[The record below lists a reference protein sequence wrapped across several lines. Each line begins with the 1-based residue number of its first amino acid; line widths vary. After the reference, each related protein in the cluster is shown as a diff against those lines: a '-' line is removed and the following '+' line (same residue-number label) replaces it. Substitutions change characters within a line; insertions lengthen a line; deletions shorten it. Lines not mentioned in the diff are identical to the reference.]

1 MDVLHNSILQTLEH
15 LAIIFSAQLFRKAV
29 ENVNARRIYRKKGH
43 DQRGEQHGT
52 AAP

>member
-1 MDVLHNSILQTLEH
+1 
-15 LAIIFSAQLFRKAV
+15 V

-52 AAP
+52 AAPWKGRPLAAA